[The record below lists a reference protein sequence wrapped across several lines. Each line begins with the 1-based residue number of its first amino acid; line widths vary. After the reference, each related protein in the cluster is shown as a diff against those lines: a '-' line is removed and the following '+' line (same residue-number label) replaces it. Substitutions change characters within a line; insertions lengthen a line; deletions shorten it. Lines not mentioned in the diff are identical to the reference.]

1 MKNVWVALKRLEKAA
16 DRILGRKKKGITK
29 WVSEIRQPNNENY
42 AIAIILASPYSNLFE
57 WQILIHDQKGEFLA
71 AKGTET
77 TLEAAKEKLKT
88 KIENLYIWDEKGDQ
102 PIWNPPLETADSIFG
117 EAFEGYKRWKVN
129 GYLIVMRQ
137 TGRDKIEIEVI
148 DPIKRKI
155 YHRNV
160 GNVGKEDELFGEAID
175 YIRTHQLGREPQI
188 SEITGI

>member
-57 WQILIHDQKGEFLA
+57 WKVIIVTEGREILAYEGI
-71 AKGTET
+71 TED
-77 TLEAAKEKLKT
+77 LEAAKNAVKKRV
-88 KIENLYIWDEKGDQ
+88 ENLF
-102 PIWNPPLETADSIFG
+102 IWNEENGELIWSSPIESADEVIG
-117 EAFEGYKRWKVN
+117 EALKGYRRWKVN

-148 DPIKRKI
+148 DPIKRII

-160 GNVGKEDELFGEAID
+160 GNVGKEDELFGEAVN
-175 YIRTHQLGREPQI
+175 YIRRHLLAGEPKVE
-188 SEITGI
+188 EITNE

>member
-71 AKGTET
+71 AKGAET

-88 KIENLYIWDEKGDQ
+88 KIENLYIWDEERRPANLEPATG
-102 PIWNPPLETADSIFG
+102 NSVARPPQAGGFVAGCALG
-117 EAFEGYKRWKVN
+117 
-129 GYLIVMRQ
+129 
-137 TGRDKIEIEVI
+137 VI
-148 DPIKRKI
+148 
-155 YHRNV
+155 
-160 GNVGKEDELFGEAID
+160 
-175 YIRTHQLGREPQI
+175 
-188 SEITGI
+188 

>member
-88 KIENLYIWDEKGDQ
+88 KIENLYIWDDKERS
-102 PIWNPPLETADSIFG
+102 PLNWNPPLETADETIA
-117 EAFEGYKRWKVN
+117 EAFEGYKRWQVG

-137 TGRDKIEIEVI
+137 TGRDKIEIQVV

-155 YHRNV
+155 YFKDE
-160 GNVGKEDELFGEAID
+160 GSIEEKDELFGRAIE
-175 YIRTHQLGREPQI
+175 YVKKHPN
-188 SEITGI
+188 

>member
-57 WQILIHDQKGEFLA
+57 WKVIIVTEGREILAYEGI
-71 AKGTET
+71 TED
-77 TLEAAKEKLKT
+77 LEAAKNAVKKRV
-88 KIENLYIWDEKGDQ
+88 ENLF
-102 PIWNPPLETADSIFG
+102 IWNEENGELIWSSPIESADEVIG
-117 EAFEGYKRWKVN
+117 EALKGYRRWKVN
-129 GYLIVMRQ
+129 SYLIVMRQ
-137 TGRDKIEIEVI
+137 ISRDKIEIEVI